1 MTVSTQ
7 SRPIT
12 ESMVMDYLATFAD
25 FRRPA
30 EQGYLATAVD
40 RFTHTLNLIP
50 GLPDPESVRV
60 LEIGGRPYFM
70 SVLLQHF
77 FGYDV
82 SVANEPTVFPGED
95 GDYVE
100 KVNDAGVRHRIA
112 SARLNIEYDGWPW
125 PDDFFDIVVYCE
137 VIEHLVYDPTHT
149 LVECHRVL
157 KNDTGTLLLSTPNAT
172 AYTGLLDLARGRNI
186 YPPYSGHSY
195 YARHHR
201 LFSLAELTDLCTQIG
216 FEVSAGYSAYDESY
230 WHPARLDRVV
240 RWLTRHGRLV
250 SRLDVI
256 YLLATP
262 HGQPRYAYPSEGMR
276 PIYQDV
282 HAYNRIESGVLRM
295 SDQLPQLGS
304 GFYPFEDWGGGVRW
318 TAPRATLFLKRRE
331 ETTLSLTFFTGPRS
345 AGEKVRGV
353 VTLELGDAVQR
364 HEYAVAPDSWE
375 TLLLPVPDAGEGRLL
390 VDLEVTNP
398 LVPHKV
404 DPAQADTRRLG
415 VALREAA
422 LG

>member
-50 GLPDPESVRV
+50 RLPDPESVRV

-112 SARLNIEYDGWPW
+112 SSRLNIEYDGWPW

-157 KNDTGTLLLSTPNAT
+157 KNDTGTLLLSTPNAL

-186 YPPYSGHSY
+186 FPPYSGHSY

-201 LFSLAELTDLCTQIG
+201 LFSPDELSQLCSRIG
-216 FEVSAGYSAYDESY
+216 FVVHASYSAYDEAY
-230 WHPARLDRVV
+230 AHPRWLDRLV
-240 RWLTRHGRLV
+240 RWLVDRGRLAN
-250 SRLDVI
+250 RLDVI

-262 HGQPRYAYPSEGMR
+262 HGQPRYVYPSEGLR

-282 HAYNRIESGVLRM
+282 HAYNRIESGVLKM
-295 SDQLPQLGS
+295 TDELPQLGG
-304 GFYPFEDWGGGVRW
+304 GFHGLESWGGGVRW
-318 TAPRATLFLKRRE
+318 TAPRAGLFLKRRD
-331 ETTLSLTFFTGPRS
+331 ETKLSLTFFSGPRPNS
-345 AGEKVRGV
+345 EQVHGV
-353 VTLELGDAVQR
+353 VTLELGEKSAR
-364 HEYAVAPDSWE
+364 HEFAVPARSWE
-375 TLLLPVPDAGEGRLL
+375 TLVLPVPDAGEGQLL
-390 VDLEVTNP
+390 VDIDVTNP
-398 LVPHKV
+398 LVPHDV
-404 DPAQADTRRLG
+404 DPANADTRQLG